1 MSTTASPSTASP
13 STASASTASAS
24 TAAVLDVWPLTPLQH
39 GLLFHS
45 LWERETGASPT
56 YLLQAAVEVE
66 GELSAEAVRSAVA
79 EVLVAHENLRVGF
92 FAGSDGDP
100 VQFVPERVEPDVT
113 IVDLPEAAGSAR
125 GQASITAPVQAFAA
139 NEWER
144 GFDPQR
150 PPLIRVALLRVT
162 AARAVLLV
170 TAHHLLLDGWSIPL
184 LLEEI
189 LSRATGETPPEPE
202 AHFIDYLDVVAPEE
216 HDPTDG
222 ALVAELLDG
231 VTEATIVSDGGASE
245 GAVSGVDDSPVR
257 KVRHRHD
264 GEVLRSRARSLGV
277 SPAAVVS
284 AAWGIVLGHIVDR
297 DDVVFGF
304 TVSGRGV
311 GIPGAERIIGLL
323 GNTLPFRVRVRPGD
337 LASEVVQRAHRT
349 QGVLAAAPSA
359 DLRTVQ
365 SAQGIAPLF
374 DSLLVVEN
382 YPDAVSDWVSA
393 SGSLRVAG
401 TWARDEVHYPLALL
415 VEIGDMVRL
424 EVVTRTGARYGGE
437 TVLDLVDAVLDAV
450 IAEPS
455 VRVARIPLPT
465 QSGAEDAGDEL
476 DGDELDGGPA
486 PDADLDALLDAAR
499 DAQGDRI
506 ALVAGEQRITTA
518 SLHAAADQLA
528 RVFGAG
534 VGPVALLAPRSS
546 ALVIGVLAALR
557 AARPFVAL
565 DPELPVE
572 RRRVALA
579 DSGATTL
586 YVAPGMEP
594 LAEELGATGASCAP
608 VTDAALGAGSVR
620 ELRVAAAAG
629 ATLAASTAPEST
641 AADVAARRRSDAP
654 AYLVFTSGTTGR
666 PKGCVNTR
674 GGLAVRL
681 AWMRDRYR
689 IDAGDVILHKTP
701 LSFDV
706 SVWELVLPLVTGARL
721 VLAPPAA
728 HRDPEAMDALI
739 AAEAVTTLH
748 FVPSM
753 LSAYLDLVPRPE
765 WSSITR
771 ILCSGESLSSAL
783 AERAAALA
791 LAPVHNLY
799 GPAEA
804 AIDVTAGDHAEG
816 ATGSS
821 APIGR
826 ATPGTRLRVL
836 DRLLRPVGPGGVGE
850 LYLSGAQLALGYLG
864 RLAVTAERFI
874 ADPGGSG
881 ERLYRTG
888 DLVERTPAGLVH
900 RGRVDD
906 QVKIRGMRVEPGE
919 TQAALEALPGV
930 AAAAVVV
937 DEDPSPA
944 LVALVR
950 AKPNDGR
957 PPRAEDLLAAAAAL
971 LPDAQR
977 PVAVVVVEEIP
988 TTANGKLDRAEA
1000 LRMIRSTRSAPTA
1013 GTDASGTDTSGAE
1026 SSVGDTGVGSRLLA
1040 AAREILG
1047 AEVGAADD
1055 LFAAGLDS
1063 ISAIRFVALA
1073 RRTGAIVTLGAVFD
1087 ARTVSAL
1094 VARATDAG
1102 RPDVDAE
1109 EERNTAG
1116 QAGAIVLDVQE
1127 RADLDRRFPGW
1138 EAVLPLGPLQEGL
1151 YVHTRLGAAADGVDV
1166 YVVQHKI
1173 TLRSEVDAD
1182 ALRRAGDA
1190 LLRRHASLRAG
1201 FVDDGSG
1208 DPISV
1213 IVAPTAMPFA
1223 ELDLR
1228 GRSDTEQQGELERLT
1243 QAQVD
1248 EGFDLAAPPL
1258 IRLVLVRLGPAHAM
1272 VSLVH
1277 HHILTDG
1284 WSQTLLLEDLFELY
1298 DRALAVPGPVSDE
1311 GLPPTADYSAY
1322 LDWVGEQD
1330 RAAGIDA
1337 WRSALAGLPGPT
1349 LVEPRSIA
1357 APPVLSE
1364 SVTAVLDAALSR
1376 GLEALARRSS
1386 VTLSTVLGYAWA
1398 HVLRGITGQDDVVF
1412 GTTVSGRP
1420 AEVAHVDRMVGL
1432 LMNTVPVRVRIH
1444 PGRQLT
1450 EELRSHMAAQSEVMH
1465 AHHVGLSYVQQAS
1478 GQAVLFDT
1486 LYVFRNL
1493 PVDEAVQSETFLRH
1507 GISEAE
1513 AHDGTHYSLAM
1524 TVNPGERLEVALAY
1538 RPDVVDV
1545 GRAERYLD
1553 RYLAVLG
1560 ALAADTGAPVAR
1572 IPIAVPD
1579 DRPAIERVN
1588 AEATTVAPTAR
1599 HGADHDTVAD
1609 LLATAAAR
1617 HPERTALVGRDARG
1631 SAASWTFARLQ
1642 REVDRIAALVVDG
1655 TRGPGSV
1662 VALELPRTIEHVA
1675 AIFGVLRAGRAYLP
1689 LDLAH
1694 PVERRR
1700 RLADRAG
1707 AELVVVSPGAA
1718 DTADEG
1724 PLGIPRRELPGGSD
1738 VVPEGTEPHFTPPR
1752 FTPPRLT
1759 PDHAAYTIFTSGSTG
1774 EPKGVVVPH
1783 RGLMTM
1789 YDNHLEAI
1797 FRPTIARAGRS
1808 PLRIAHTVSFSF
1820 DMSWEELFWL
1830 LDGHEVHIVD
1840 EESRLDVEALVAH
1853 YGRVGIDVVNVTPS
1867 FARELLR
1874 AGLLDR
1880 RPPALVLLGGEA
1892 VPAELWTTLRDHPH
1906 TAGYDLYG
1914 PTEFTINA
1922 LGADL
1927 ASSAEPCLGRP
1938 ILGARAYVL
1947 DSGLREVPPGGT
1959 GELYLSGDGLARGYD
1974 RQTALTAAR
1983 FVADPF
1989 GAPGDRL
1996 YRTGDRVHRRQDGGI
2011 EYRGRDDGQVKVRG
2025 YRIEL
2030 AEIEKAAES
2039 HPDIVQ
2045 AAASVGGASGGVLRV
2060 HVVVAPG
2067 ADLSPDAGGSGEA
2080 EQAFIDGLRA
2090 HLSGILP
2097 PYAVPSLFAVVP
2109 VIPLTVNGKV
2119 DRDALPAPRG
2129 SGSGEPPQ
2137 GRAERLVAAVF
2148 TRVLGVAVEHR
2159 DEGFFDLGGHS
2170 LLAMRVVAQLGE
2182 ELGVRVPVG
2191 TVMAAPTVRALAAAI
2206 GDPARD
2212 AGLAPVLVLR
2222 EPTTD
2227 APPLFCVHPA
2237 GGFAWQFAPL
2247 VRFLPAGTGVIG
2259 LQAPLLSGRESA
2271 ARDVDEL
2278 ALEYLA
2284 RVREIA
2290 PHGPYRL
2297 VGYSFGGNV
2306 AHAIAA
2312 RLIEDGE
2319 EVDLLALLDPAPL
2332 SGEGGASTRAEAF
2345 GAEEEAAVRAEQ
2357 TAFFAEL
2364 RDGTGDDPHLK
2375 EAIRASRGVLGL
2387 DDRATVDA
2395 IVASHAW
2402 ASGLMA
2408 ASVSPVTDV
2417 PTLLFVAGREEPAS
2431 TGWGVRLGERAE
2443 CSVLDV
2449 DHAGIVAPV
2458 AWERIG
2464 PAISRRLERGR

>member
-1 MSTTASPSTASP
+1 MSTTASP
-13 STASASTASAS
+13 S

-45 LWERETGASPT
+45 LWERETGTSPT

-66 GELSAEAVRSAVA
+66 GDLSEDALRAAVA
-79 EVLVAHENLRVGF
+79 DVLVTHENLRVGF
-92 FAGSDGDP
+92 FAGTDSDP
-100 VQFVPERVEPDVT
+100 VQFVPDRVEPEVT
-113 IVDLPEAAGSAR
+113 VVDLAEAR
-125 GQASITAPVQAFAA
+125 GAARGEAPTAAQVQSVAA
-139 NEWER
+139 AEWAR

-150 PPLIRVALLRVT
+150 PPLIRVALLRVSET
-162 AARAVLLV
+162 RAVLLV

-189 LSRATGETPPEPE
+189 LDRVTGATPPEPE
-202 AHFIDYLDVVAPEE
+202 AQFIDYLDVVVPEE
-216 HDPTDG
+216 HDPTD
-222 ALVAELLDG
+222 AEVVVDLLRG
-231 VTEATIVSDGGASE
+231 VTEATIVAAHDAAPDVDGHFTA
-245 GAVSGVDDSPVR
+245 DR
-257 KVRHRHD
+257 RVRHRQD
-264 GEVLRSRARSLGV
+264 GAALRARARALGV

-297 DDVVFGF
+297 EDVVFGF

-311 GIPGAERIIGLL
+311 GIPGADRIIGLL
-323 GNTLPFRVRVRPGD
+323 GNTLPFRVRANAGD
-337 LASEVVQRAHRT
+337 AVSHVIRQAHRT
-349 QGVLAAAPSA
+349 QGALAAAPSA
-359 DLRTVQ
+359 DLRAAQ
-365 SAQGIAPLF
+365 SSLGIAPLF

-382 YPDAVSDWVSA
+382 YPDAVADWTSA
-393 SGSLRVAG
+393 DGGLRVVG

-415 VEIGDMVRL
+415 VEVGDTIRL
-424 EVVTRTGARYGGE
+424 EVVARSGSRYGADAVLALVE
-437 TVLDLVDAVLDAV
+437 TVLDGIIGDPD
-450 IAEPS
+450 
-455 VRVARIPLPT
+455 VRVARLPLRDGTTPD
-465 QSGAEDAGDEL
+465 DAGGL
-476 DGDELDGGPA
+476 LDGGPA
-486 PDADLDALLDAAR
+486 PEADLDALLDAVR
-499 DAQGDRI
+499 ESRGAQIAVIAGDR
-506 ALVAGEQRITTA
+506 RITTSA
-518 SLHAAADQLA
+518 LHAAADQLA
-528 RVFGAG
+528 GVFAEGS
-534 VGPVALLAPRSS
+534 GPVALLAPRSA

-565 DPELPVE
+565 DPDLPTE
-572 RRRVALA
+572 RTRDALA

-586 YVAPGMEP
+586 YFAPECEA
-594 LAEELGATGASCAP
+594 LAAELGSTGPSSAP
-608 VTDAALGAGSVR
+608 VTDVALGVGRVR
-620 ELRVAAAAG
+620 ELRDR
-629 ATLAASTAPEST
+629 TLVPLSDPSD
-641 AADVAARRRSDAP
+641 ADPRRRSDSP

-666 PKGCVNTR
+666 PKACVNTR
-674 GGLAVRL
+674 GGLAIRL
-681 AWMRDRYR
+681 SWMRDRYR
-689 IDAGDVILHKTP
+689 IDADDVILHKTP

-721 VLAPPAA
+721 VLAPPGA
-728 HRDPEAMDALI
+728 HRDPEALDALI
-739 AAEAVTTLH
+739 AAERITTLH

-753 LSAYLDLVPRPE
+753 LSAYLDLVPDPA
-765 WSSITR
+765 WSSVAR
-771 ILCSGESLSSAL
+771 ILCSGESLPTTV
-783 AERAAALA
+783 AERAATLA
-791 LAPVHNLY
+791 SAPVHNLY

-804 AIDVTAGDHAEG
+804 AIDVTAGDHAER
-816 ATGSS
+816 ATGAS
-821 APIGR
+821 APIGG
-826 ATPGTRLRVL
+826 ATPGTALRVL
-836 DRLLRPVGPGGVGE
+836 DRFLRPVGAGGIGE
-850 LYLSGAQLALGYLG
+850 LYLDGAQLAHGYAG
-864 RLAVTAERFI
+864 RTALTAERFV

-881 ERLYRTG
+881 TRLYRTG
-888 DLVERTPAGLVH
+888 DLVERTSAGLVH

-919 TQAALEALPGV
+919 TQAVLTRLPGV
-930 AAAAVVV
+930 SAAVVLV
-937 DEDPSPA
+937 DEDPTPA
-944 LVALVR
+944 LVALVVAER
-950 AKPNDGR
+950 NDG
-957 PPRAEDLLAAAAAL
+957 PPLRAQDVLDAAVAL
-971 LPDAQR
+971 LPEAQR
-977 PVAVVVVEEIP
+977 PVAVAFAEVVP
-988 TTANGKLDRAEA
+988 TTANGKLDRREA
-1000 LRMIRSTRSAPTA
+1000 LRRIRAARTVSGTGTETGDTETT
-1013 GTDASGTDTSGAE
+1013 GTDANATETTGAHE
-1026 SSVGDTGVGSRLLA
+1026 ADPTGLRTRLLA
-1040 AAREILG
+1040 TAREILG
-1047 AEVGAADD
+1047 AHVRVDDD

-1063 ISAIRFVALA
+1063 ISAIRFVARA
-1073 RRTGAIVTLGAVFD
+1073 RRAGAVVTLGTVFD

-1094 VARATDAG
+1094 VGHAIDAG
-1102 RPDVDAE
+1102 PVE
-1109 EERNTAG
+1109 EEAAPADAG
-1116 QAGAIVLDVQE
+1116 STVAGTDRIVLDAHE
-1127 RADLDRRFPGW
+1127 RSDLDRRFPGW

-1151 YVHTRLGAAADGVDV
+1151 YVHTRLGAAADDVDV

-1173 TLRSEVDAD
+1173 TLDSEVDAD

-1201 FVDDGSG
+1201 FVDDGRG
-1208 DPISV
+1208 RPLSV
-1213 IVAPTAMPFA
+1213 IVPPIPLPFA
-1223 ELDLR
+1223 EVDLQ
-1228 GRSDTEQQGELERLT
+1228 GLSEAEQEAELENLT
-1243 QAQVD
+1243 VAQVD

-1258 IRLVLVRLGPAHAM
+1258 IRLVLVRLAPARAM

-1298 DRALAVPGPVSDE
+1298 DRALAVPGPVSDD
-1311 GLPPTADYSAY
+1311 GLPPTADYAEY
-1322 LDWVGEQD
+1322 LAWVGAQD
-1330 RAAGIDA
+1330 HAAGVDT

-1364 SVTAVLDAALSR
+1364 SVHAELDASLSS
-1376 GLEALARRSS
+1376 GLAALARRSS

-1432 LMNTVPVRVRIH
+1432 LMNTVPVRVRIQ
-1444 PGRQLT
+1444 PGRVLAD
-1450 EELRSHMAAQSEVMH
+1450 ELRTHMTAQSEVMH

-1493 PVDEAVQSETFLRH
+1493 PVDEASQSETFLRH

-1538 RPDVVDV
+1538 RPDVVDA

-1553 RYLAVLG
+1553 RYLAVL
-1560 ALAADTGAPVAR
+1560 AHLAEDTGAPVSR
-1572 IPIAVPD
+1572 IPVAVAE
-1579 DRPAIERVN
+1579 DRPAIDRVN
-1588 AEATTVAPTAR
+1588 AEATEVAPESR
-1599 HGADHDTVAD
+1599 HDADDGTVAD
-1609 LLATAAAR
+1609 LLADAAAR
-1617 HPERTALVGRDARG
+1617 HPERTALVGRDVEGA
-1631 SAASWTFARLQ
+1631 AASWTFARLQ
-1642 REVDRIAALVVDG
+1642 HEIDRIAALVAAR

-1675 AIFGVLRAGRAYLP
+1675 AIFGVLRSGRAYLP

-1694 PVERRR
+1694 PTERRR

-1707 AELVVVSPGAA
+1707 AELVIVPPGTSGTPGTPGVAE
-1718 DTADEG
+1718 DMSG
-1724 PLGIPRRELPGGSD
+1724 GIPRLELPRASDAAPGEGRSD
-1738 VVPEGTEPHFTPPR
+1738 VTLPQ
-1752 FTPPRLT
+1752 LT
-1759 PDHAAYTIFTSGSTG
+1759 PAHAAYTIFTSGSTG

-1783 RGLMTM
+1783 RGLLTM

-1853 YGRVGIDVVNVTPS
+1853 YAQVGIDVVNVTPS

-1874 AGLLDR
+1874 AGLLDH

-1892 VPAELWTTLRDHPH
+1892 VPAELWTTLHDHPH

-1922 LGADL
+1922 LGVDL
-1927 ASSAEPCLGRP
+1927 ASGTTPCLGRP

-1959 GELYLSGDGLARGYD
+1959 GELYLAGDGLARGYD
-1974 RQTALTAAR
+1974 GQTAQTAAR

-1989 GAPGDRL
+1989 GGPGERL
-1996 YRTGDRVHRRQDGGI
+1996 YRTGDRVHRLPDGGI

-2039 HPDIVQ
+2039 HPRVAQ
-2045 AAASVGGASGGVLRV
+2045 AAASVGGAAGGVLRL
-2060 HVVVAPG
+2060 HVVVTPG
-2067 ADLSPDAGGSGEA
+2067 LDDVLLDDAFLEDVRS
-2080 EQAFIDGLRA
+2080 
-2090 HLSGILP
+2090 HLARILP
-2097 PYAVPSLFAVVP
+2097 PYAIPSLFAVVP

-2119 DRDALPAPRG
+2119 DREALPVPRG
-2129 SGSGEPPQ
+2129 SGTGEPPQ
-2137 GRAERLVAAVF
+2137 GRAERLVAEVF
-2148 TRVLGVAVEHR
+2148 EQVLGVVVQHR

-2222 EPTTD
+2222 ES
-2227 APPLFCVHPA
+2227 ASEESPLFCVHPA

-2247 VRFLPAGTGVIG
+2247 VRFLPAGVGVVG
-2259 LQAPLLSGRESA
+2259 LQAPLLSGGESA
-2271 ARDVDEL
+2271 AMDVDEL
-2278 ALEYLA
+2278 ALEYLERIRA
-2284 RVREIA
+2284 IA
-2290 PHGPYRL
+2290 PRGPYRL
-2297 VGYSFGGNV
+2297 AGYSFGGNV

-2312 RLIEDGE
+2312 RLVEEGE
-2319 EVDLLALLDPAPL
+2319 EIELLALLDPAPL
-2332 SGEGGASTRAEAF
+2332 SGRRDASRTAAF
-2345 GAEEEAAVRAEQ
+2345 GPEEEEAVRAEQ

-2364 RDGTGDDPHLK
+2364 RDEGGDDPDLRA
-2375 EAIRASRGVLGL
+2375 AIRASRGVLGL
-2387 DDRATVDA
+2387 DDRATVEA

-2408 ASVSPVTDV
+2408 ASASPVTAV
-2417 PTLLFVAGREEPAS
+2417 PTALFVAGREDPAAS
-2431 TGWGVRLGERAE
+2431 GWGVRLGDDAVTT
-2443 CSVLDV
+2443 VLDA
-2449 DHAGIVAPV
+2449 DHSGIVAPS
-2458 AWERIG
+2458 AWEQIG
-2464 PAISRRLERGR
+2464 PAISRRLEKGR

>member
-1 MSTTASPSTASP
+1 MSTTASPSTA
-13 STASASTASAS
+13 
-24 TAAVLDVWPLTPLQH
+24 AVVDVWPLTPLQH

-66 GELSAEAVRSAVA
+66 GELSADALRAAVA

-92 FAGSDGDP
+92 FAGTDSEP
-100 VQFVPERVEPDVT
+100 VQFVPDRIEPDVSV
-113 IVDLPEAAGSAR
+113 VDVSEAADAAR
-125 GQASITAPVQAFAA
+125 GEAPTAAPVQAIARAA
-139 NEWER
+139 WDR

-150 PPLIRVALLRVT
+150 PPLLRVALLQIS
-162 AARAVLLV
+162 ASRAVLLV

-189 LSRATGETPPEPE
+189 LSHATGAAPPEPE
-202 AHFIDYLDVVAPEE
+202 AHFLDYLDVVVPEE
-216 HDPTDG
+216 HDPTDA
-222 ALVAELLDG
+222 ALVSDLLDG
-231 VTEATIVSDGGASE
+231 VTEGTLVTAQDAVPEEDGLVE
-245 GAVSGVDDSPVR
+245 R
-257 KVRHRHD
+257 MVRHRTD
-264 GEVLRSRARSLGV
+264 GEALRARARSLGV

-284 AAWGIVLGHIVDR
+284 AAWGIVLGRIVDR
-297 DDVVFGF
+297 EDVVFGF

-311 GIPGAERIIGLL
+311 GLPGAERIIGLL
-323 GNTLPFRVRVRPGD
+323 GNTLPFRVRARPGD
-337 LASEVVQRAHRT
+337 RVSDVVHRAHRV
-349 QGVLAAAPSA
+349 QGVLAGAPSA

-365 SAQGIAPLF
+365 SSRGIAPLF

-382 YPDAVSDWVSA
+382 YPDAVAEWTSTD
-393 SGSLRVAG
+393 GGLRVVG

-415 VEIGDMVRL
+415 VELGDTIRL
-424 EVVTRTGARYGGE
+424 EAVARPESRQGAE
-437 TVLDLVDAVLDAV
+437 AVLDLVDAVLDG
-450 IAEPS
+450 IIGDPES
-455 VRVARIPLPT
+455 RVARIPLRKGPT
-465 QSGAEDAGDEL
+465 ATEGPDDT
-476 DGDELDGGPA
+476 LDGGPA
-486 PDADLDALLDAAR
+486 PVDDLDALLDTVR
-499 DAQGDRI
+499 ETRSAQV
-506 ALVAGEQRITTA
+506 ALVAGDRRVTTA
-518 SLHAAADQLA
+518 ALHTAADQLV
-528 RVFGAG
+528 RVFAEGS
-534 VGPVALLAPRSS
+534 GPIALLAPRSA
-546 ALVIGVLAALR
+546 ALVVGVLAALR
-557 AARPFVAL
+557 AGRPFVAL
-565 DPELPVE
+565 DPDLPME
-572 RRRVALA
+572 RTRDALA

-586 YVAPGMEP
+586 Y
-594 LAEELGATGASCAP
+594 LARGTEALAAELGATGPSSAP
-608 VTDAALGAGSVR
+608 VTDSALDARSVR
-620 ELRVAAAAG
+620 ELRHDAAPSLSAAN
-629 ATLAASTAPEST
+629 AVRHRA
-641 AADVAARRRSDAP
+641 DAP

-689 IDAGDVILHKTP
+689 IGAEDVILHKTP

-706 SVWELVLPLVTGARL
+706 SVWELVLPLITGARL
-721 VLAPPAA
+721 VLAPPGA
-728 HRDPEAMDALI
+728 HRDPEALDALI
-739 AAEAVTTLH
+739 AAEGVTTVH

-753 LSAYLDLVPRPE
+753 LAAYLDLVPRPT
-765 WSSITR
+765 WSSVAR
-771 ILCSGESLSSAL
+771 ILCSGESLPTAV
-783 AERAAALA
+783 AARAAALA
-791 LAPVHNLY
+791 GAPVHNLY

-804 AIDVTAGDHAEG
+804 AIDVTAGDHAER
-816 ATGSS
+816 ATGPS
-821 APIGR
+821 APIGG
-826 ATPGTRLRVL
+826 ATPGTGLRVL
-836 DRLLRPVGPGGVGE
+836 DRFLRPVGVGGVGE
-850 LYLSGAQLALGYLG
+850 LYLSGAQLALGYAG
-864 RLAVTAERFI
+864 RTALTAERFV
-874 ADPGGSG
+874 ADPDGSG
-881 ERLYRTG
+881 GRLYRTG
-888 DLVERTPAGLVH
+888 DLVERTTAGLVH
-900 RGRVDD
+900 RGRIDD

-919 TQAALEALPGV
+919 TQAVLAALPGV
-930 AAAAVVV
+930 SAAVVLV
-937 DEDPSPA
+937 DDDPAPA
-944 LVALVR
+944 LVALVIPEQTDR
-950 AKPNDGR
+950 SR
-957 PPRAEDLLAAAAAL
+957 PRPDDLIDAAGAL
-971 LPDAQR
+971 LPEAQR
-977 PVAVVVVEEIP
+977 PVAVAFAEEIP
-988 TTANGKLDRAEA
+988 TTTNGKLDRVEA
-1000 LRMIRSTRSAPTA
+1000 LRLIRATRSAPVSGLDVTGDDEVADDAA
-1013 GTDASGTDTSGAE
+1013 GMR
-1026 SSVGDTGVGSRLLA
+1026 SRLLA
-1040 AAREILG
+1040 TAREILG
-1047 AEVGAADD
+1047 AHVRDDDD
-1055 LFAAGLDS
+1055 LFASGLDS

-1073 RRTGAIVTLGAVFD
+1073 RRTGVVVTLGAVFE

-1094 VARATDAG
+1094 SRRALDAG
-1102 RPDVDAE
+1102 PAEPDVEPSDIGST
-1109 EERNTAG
+1109 TAG
-1116 QAGAIVLDVQE
+1116 ADGVVLDARE

-1151 YVHTRLGAAADGVDV
+1151 YVHTRLGAAADDVDV

-1173 TLRSEVDAD
+1173 TLDSEVDAD

-1201 FVDDGSG
+1201 FVDDGHG
-1208 DPISV
+1208 HPVSV
-1213 IVAPTAMPFA
+1213 IVPPTPMPSA
-1223 ELDLR
+1223 EVDLR
-1228 GRSDTEQQGELERLT
+1228 GLSEAEQHAELERLT
-1243 QAQVD
+1243 QAQVE
-1248 EGFDLAAPPL
+1248 EGFDLGAPPL
-1258 IRLVLVRLGPAHAM
+1258 IRLVLVRLAPARAM

-1298 DRALAVPGPVSDE
+1298 DRAIAMSGPVSDA
-1311 GLPPTADYSAY
+1311 GLPPTADYAEY
-1322 LDWVGEQD
+1322 LAWVGSQD
-1330 RAAGIDA
+1330 HEAGVETWRA
-1337 WRSALAGLPGPT
+1337 ALAGLPGPT
-1349 LVEPRSIA
+1349 LVEPRSIGA
-1357 APPVLSE
+1357 APVLSE
-1364 SVTAVLDAALSR
+1364 SVHAELDTALSN
-1376 GLEALARRSS
+1376 GLAALARRSS
-1386 VTLSTVLGYAWA
+1386 VTLSTVLGYAWG

-1432 LMNTVPVRVRIH
+1432 LMNTVPVRVRIR
-1444 PGRQLT
+1444 PGRVLA

-1493 PVDEAVQSETFLRH
+1493 PVDEAAQSETFLRH

-1538 RPDVVDV
+1538 RPDVVD
-1545 GRAERYLD
+1545 GARAQRYLE
-1553 RYLAVLG
+1553 RYLAVLA
-1560 ALAADTGAPVAR
+1560 ALAADTGGPVSRIPVAV
-1572 IPIAVPD
+1572 AD
-1579 DRPAIERVN
+1579 DRRAIDRVN
-1588 AEATTVAPTAR
+1588 AEATTVASANR
-1599 HGADHDTVAD
+1599 HGADDGTVAD
-1609 LLATAAAR
+1609 LLAAAAAR
-1617 HPERTALVGRDARG
+1617 HPQRTALVGRDIEGA
-1631 SAASWTFARLQ
+1631 AASWTFAHLQ
-1642 REVDRIAALVVDG
+1642 DVIDRIAALVTER

-1707 AELVVVSPGAA
+1707 AELVIVPPASNGSVEAA
-1718 DTADEG
+1718 SDAIAR
-1724 PLGIPRRELPGGSD
+1724 LELPGASGD
-1738 VVPEGTEPHFTPPR
+1738 LPHGGPTGFTPP
-1752 FTPPRLT
+1752 PLT
-1759 PDHAAYTIFTSGSTG
+1759 PAHAAYTIFTSGSTG

-1853 YGRVGIDVVNVTPS
+1853 YGQVGIDVVNVTPS

-1874 AGLLDR
+1874 AGLLDH

-1922 LGADL
+1922 LGVDL
-1927 ASSAEPCLGRP
+1927 GSGAAPCLGRP

-1959 GELYLSGDGLARGYD
+1959 GELYLAGDGLARGYD
-1974 RQTALTAAR
+1974 RQPALTAAR

-1989 GAPGDRL
+1989 GGPGERL
-1996 YRTGDRVHRRQDGGI
+1996 YRTGDRVHRLLDGGI

-2030 AEIEKAAES
+2030 AEIEKAAEG
-2039 HPDIVQ
+2039 HPAVAQ
-2045 AAASVGGASGGVLRV
+2045 AAASVGGASGGALRL
-2060 HVVVAPG
+2060 HVVVAPEVEQSADATDPG
-2067 ADLSPDAGGSGEA
+2067 AA
-2080 EQAFIDGLRA
+2080 EQALLDDVRA
-2090 HLSGILP
+2090 HLARILP
-2097 PYAVPSLFAVVP
+2097 PYAIPSLFAVVP
-2109 VIPLTVNGKV
+2109 VVPLTVNGKI
-2119 DRDALPAPRG
+2119 DRDALPEPRG
-2129 SGSGEPPQ
+2129 SGSGEAPQ
-2137 GRAERLVAAVF
+2137 GRTERLVAEVF
-2148 TRVLGVAVEHR
+2148 EKVLGVAVRHR

-2222 EPTTD
+2222 EP
-2227 APPLFCVHPA
+2227 APGEAPLFCVHPA

-2247 VRFLPAGTGVIG
+2247 VRLLPAEVGVVG
-2259 LQAPLLSGRESA
+2259 LQAPLLSGGESA
-2271 ARDVDEL
+2271 AMDVDEL

-2284 RVREIA
+2284 RIREIA
-2290 PHGPYRL
+2290 PRGPYRL
-2297 VGYSFGGNV
+2297 AGYSFGGNV
-2306 AHAIAA
+2306 AQAIAA
-2312 RLIEDGE
+2312 RLGEEGE
-2319 EVDLLALLDPAPL
+2319 EVELLALLDPAPL
-2332 SGEGGASTRAEAF
+2332 TGRRDASRAATF
-2345 GAEEEAAVRAEQ
+2345 GPEEEAAVRAEQ

-2364 RDGTGDDPHLK
+2364 RDDAGDDPDLR
-2375 EAIRASRGVLGL
+2375 AALRASRGVLGL

-2408 ASVSPVTDV
+2408 ASASPNTAV
-2417 PTLLFVAGREEPAS
+2417 PTLLFVAGREDPAPS
-2431 TGWGVRLGERAE
+2431 GWGARLGDDAE
-2443 CSVLDV
+2443 TTVLDT
-2449 DHAGIVAPV
+2449 DHSGIVAPA

-2464 PAISRRLERGR
+2464 PVISHRLGRRRPEQGR

>member
-13 STASASTASAS
+13 STVSAS

-66 GELSAEAVRSAVA
+66 GELSPQAVRSAVA
-79 EVLVAHENLRVGF
+79 EVLAAHENLRVGF

-113 IVDLPEAAGSAR
+113 VVDLPEAAGSAR

-139 NEWER
+139 TEWER

-189 LSRATGETPPEPE
+189 LSRATGETPPESE
-202 AHFIDYLDVVAPEE
+202 AHFVDYLDVVAPEE
-216 HDPTDG
+216 PDPTDG
-222 ALVAELLDG
+222 ALVTGLLDG

-264 GEVLRSRARSLGV
+264 GEALRSRARSLGV

-382 YPDAVSDWVSA
+382 YPDAISDWVSA
-393 SGSLRVAG
+393 SGGLRVAG

-455 VRVARIPLPT
+455 ARVARIPLPT

-476 DGDELDGGPA
+476 DGGPV

-499 DAQGDRI
+499 DAHGDRI
-506 ALVAGEQRITTA
+506 ALVAGKQRITTA
-518 SLHAAADQLA
+518 ALHAAADQLA

-586 YVAPGMEP
+586 YIAPGMEP
-594 LAEELGATGASCAP
+594 LAEELGATGASSAP

-629 ATLAASTAPEST
+629 STLAASTAPEST
-641 AADVAARRRSDAP
+641 AADAAARRRSDAP

-689 IDAGDVILHKTP
+689 IDEGDVILHKTP

-728 HRDPEAMDALI
+728 HRDPEALDALI
-739 AAEAVTTLH
+739 AAEAITTLH

-771 ILCSGESLSSAL
+771 ILCSGESLPSAL

-791 LAPVHNLY
+791 EAPVHNLY

-836 DRLLRPVGPGGVGE
+836 DRLLRPVEPGGVGE

-874 ADPGGSG
+874 ADPSGSG

-919 TQAALEALPGV
+919 TQAVLEALPGV
-930 AAAAVVV
+930 AAAAVVL

-950 AKPNDGR
+950 AKPSEGR
-957 PPRAEDLLAAAAAL
+957 PPRADDLLAAAAAL
-971 LPDAQR
+971 LPEAQR
-977 PVAVVVVEEIP
+977 PVAVVVVEELP
-988 TTANGKLDRAEA
+988 TTVNGKLDRAEV
-1000 LRMIRSTRSAPTA
+1000 LRMIRSTRSAPAA
-1013 GTDASGTDTSGAE
+1013 GTDTSGTDTSGTDTSGTGTSGAE
-1026 SSVGDTGVGSRLLA
+1026 SPVGDTGVGPRLLA

-1102 RPDVDAE
+1102 RPAVDAE
-1109 EERNTAG
+1109 DDRSSAG
-1116 QAGAIVLDVQE
+1116 QAGAVVLDEQE

-1208 DPISV
+1208 NPISV
-1213 IVAPTAMPFA
+1213 IVPPTAMPFA

-1376 GLEALARRSS
+1376 GLSALARRSS

-1617 HPERTALVGRDARG
+1617 HPDRTALVGRDARG

-1724 PLGIPRRELPGGSD
+1724 PAGIPRRELPGASD
-1738 VVPEGTEPHFTPPR
+1738 AVHEGTEAR

-1759 PDHAAYTIFTSGSTG
+1759 PNHAAYTIFTSGSTG

-1840 EESRLDVEALVAH
+1840 EESRLDVETLVAH

-1874 AGLLDR
+1874 AGLLDG

-2045 AAASVGGASGGVLRV
+2045 AAASVGGATGGVLRV

-2067 ADLSPDAGGSGEA
+2067 AHLSPDAGDPGEA

-2097 PYAVPSLFAVVP
+2097 PYAMPSLFAVVP

-2129 SGSGEPPQ
+2129 SGGGEPPQ

-2148 TRVLGVAVEHR
+2148 TRVLGVAVGHR

-2212 AGLAPVLVLR
+2212 AGLAPVLALR

-2259 LQAPLLSGRESA
+2259 LQAPLLSGRESG

-2284 RVREIA
+2284 RIREIA

-2312 RLIEDGE
+2312 RLVAEGE

-2332 SGEGGASTRAEAF
+2332 SGEQGASSSAEVF
-2345 GAEEEAAVRAEQ
+2345 GSDDEAAVRAEQ

-2364 RDGTGDDPHLK
+2364 RDGTGDYPHLK

>member
-13 STASASTASAS
+13 STT
-24 TAAVLDVWPLTPLQH
+24 AVLDVWPLTPLQH

-45 LWERETGASPT
+45 LWERETGTSPT

-66 GELSAEAVRSAVA
+66 GDLSEDALRAAVA
-79 EVLVAHENLRVGF
+79 DVLVAHENLRVGF
-92 FAGSDGDP
+92 FAGTDSDP
-100 VQFVPERVEPDVT
+100 VQFVPDRVEPEVT
-113 IVDLPEAAGSAR
+113 VVDLAEARGAVRGEAA
-125 GQASITAPVQAFAA
+125 TAVQVQAVAA
-139 NEWER
+139 AEWAR

-150 PPLIRVALLRVT
+150 PPLIRVALLCVSET
-162 AARAVLLV
+162 RAVLLV

-189 LSRATGETPPEPE
+189 LDRATGATPPEPE
-202 AHFIDYLDVVAPEE
+202 AQFVDYLDVVVPEE

-222 ALVAELLDG
+222 AVVVDLLDG
-231 VTEATIVSDGGASE
+231 VTEATILAAHDATPDEHV
-245 GAVSGVDDSPVR
+245 PVAADR
-257 KVRHRHD
+257 GVRHRQD
-264 GEVLRSRARSLGV
+264 GAALRARARALGV

-297 DDVVFGF
+297 EDVVFGF

-311 GIPGAERIIGLL
+311 GVPGADRIIGLL
-323 GNTLPFRVRVRPGD
+323 GNTLPFRVRANAGD
-337 LASEVVQRAHRT
+337 AVSHVIQQAHRT
-349 QGVLAAAPSA
+349 QGTLAAAPSA
-359 DLRTVQ
+359 DLRAAQ
-365 SAQGIAPLF
+365 SSLGIAPLF

-382 YPDAVSDWVSA
+382 YPDAVADWTSA
-393 SGSLRVAG
+393 DGHLRVVG

-415 VEIGDMVRL
+415 VETGDTIRL
-424 EVVTRTGARYGGE
+424 EVVARPGSRYGAE
-437 TVLDLVDAVLDAV
+437 AVLTLVDAVLDGI
-450 IAEPS
+450 IADPD
-455 VRVARIPLPT
+455 VRVARVPLRNGT
-465 QSGAEDAGDEL
+465 TATDDVGGL
-476 DGDELDGGPA
+476 LDGGPA
-486 PDADLDALLDAAR
+486 PEADLDALLDAVR
-499 DAQGDRI
+499 ESRSAQIAVVAGDR
-506 ALVAGEQRITTA
+506 RITT
-518 SLHAAADQLA
+518 SVLHAAADQLA
-528 RVFGAG
+528 GVFAEGSG
-534 VGPVALLAPRSS
+534 TVALLAPRSA

-565 DPELPVE
+565 DPDLPTE
-572 RRRVALA
+572 RTRDALA

-586 YVAPGMEP
+586 YFAPECEA
-594 LAEELGATGASCAP
+594 LAAELGSTGPSSAP
-608 VTDAALGAGSVR
+608 VTDVALGVGRVR
-620 ELRVAAAAG
+620 ELRDRTMVPP
-629 ATLAASTAPEST
+629 SDSSD
-641 AADVAARRRSDAP
+641 ADPRRRSDAP

-666 PKGCVNTR
+666 PKACVNTR

-681 AWMRDRYR
+681 SWMRDRYR
-689 IDAGDVILHKTP
+689 IDADDVILHKTP
-701 LSFDV
+701 LTFDV
-706 SVWELVLPLVTGARL
+706 SVWELILPLVTGARL
-721 VLAPPAA
+721 VLAPPGA
-728 HRDPEAMDALI
+728 HRDPEALDALI
-739 AAEAVTTLH
+739 AAERITTLH

-753 LSAYLDLVPRPE
+753 LSAYLDLVPDPA
-765 WSSITR
+765 WSSVAR
-771 ILCSGESLSSAL
+771 ILCSGESLPTAV
-783 AERAAALA
+783 AERAATLA
-791 LAPVHNLY
+791 SAPVHNLY

-804 AIDVTAGDHAEG
+804 AIDVTAGDHAER
-816 ATGSS
+816 ATGAS
-821 APIGR
+821 APIGG
-826 ATPGTRLRVL
+826 ATPGTALRVL
-836 DRLLRPVGPGGVGE
+836 DRFLRPVGPGGIGE
-850 LYLSGAQLALGYLG
+850 LYLDGAQLAHGYAG
-864 RLAVTAERFI
+864 RTALTAERFV

-881 ERLYRTG
+881 ARLYRTG
-888 DLVERTPAGLVH
+888 DLVERTSAGLVH

-919 TQAALEALPGV
+919 TQAVLTGLPGV
-930 AAAAVVV
+930 SAAVVLV
-937 DEDPSPA
+937 EEDPTPTLIA
-944 LVALVR
+944 LVVPER
-950 AKPNDGR
+950 NDG
-957 PPRAEDLLAAAAAL
+957 PPLRAQDILDAASTL
-971 LPDAQR
+971 LPEAQR
-977 PVAVVVVEEIP
+977 PVAVAFTDLVP
-988 TTANGKLDRAEA
+988 TTANGKLDRREA
-1000 LRMIRSTRSAPTA
+1000 LRRIREARTVSAT
-1013 GTDASGTDTSGAE
+1013 GTDTTDIDATDADATGA
-1026 SSVGDTGVGSRLLA
+1026 DDADPTGIRTRLLA
-1040 AAREILG
+1040 TAREILG
-1047 AEVGAADD
+1047 AHVRVDDD

-1063 ISAIRFVALA
+1063 ISAIRFVARA
-1073 RRTGAIVTLGAVFD
+1073 RRAGAVVTLGTVFD

-1094 VARATDAG
+1094 VGRAIDTGPEEEEAVPADAG
-1102 RPDVDAE
+1102 STVARTD
-1109 EERNTAG
+1109 R
-1116 QAGAIVLDVQE
+1116 IVLDAHE
-1127 RADLDRRFPGW
+1127 RSDLDRRFPGW

-1151 YVHTRLGAAADGVDV
+1151 YVHTRLGAAADDVDV

-1173 TLRSEVDAD
+1173 TLDSQVDAD

-1201 FVDDGSG
+1201 FVDDRRGR
-1208 DPISV
+1208 PLSV
-1213 IVAPTAMPFA
+1213 IVPPVPLPFA
-1223 ELDLR
+1223 DVDLQ
-1228 GRSDTEQQGELERLT
+1228 GLPEAEQEAELENLT
-1243 QAQVD
+1243 VAQVD

-1258 IRLVLVRLGPAHAM
+1258 IRLVLVRLAPARAM

-1298 DRALAVPGPVSDE
+1298 DRALAVPGPVSDD
-1311 GLPPTADYSAY
+1311 GLPPTADYAEY
-1322 LDWVGEQD
+1322 LAWVGAQD
-1330 RAAGIDA
+1330 HEAGVDT

-1364 SVTAVLDAALSR
+1364 SVHAELDASLSS
-1376 GLEALARRSS
+1376 GLAALARRSS

-1432 LMNTVPVRVRIH
+1432 LMNTVPVRVRIR
-1444 PGRQLT
+1444 PGRVLAD
-1450 EELRSHMAAQSEVMH
+1450 ELRTHMTAQSEVMH

-1493 PVDEAVQSETFLRH
+1493 PVDEASQSETFLRH

-1538 RPDVVDV
+1538 RPDVVDA

-1553 RYLAVLG
+1553 RYLAVL
-1560 ALAADTGAPVAR
+1560 AHLAEDTGEPVSRIPVAV
-1572 IPIAVPD
+1572 AE
-1579 DRPAIERVN
+1579 DRPAIDRVN
-1588 AEATTVAPTAR
+1588 AEATEVAPASR
-1599 HGADHDTVAD
+1599 HGVDDGTVAD
-1609 LLATAAAR
+1609 LLADAAAR
-1617 HPERTALVGRDARG
+1617 HPERTALVGQDVEG
-1631 SAASWTFARLQ
+1631 GAASWTFARLQ
-1642 REVDRIAALVVDG
+1642 HEIDRIAALVAAR
-1655 TRGPGSV
+1655 THGPGSV

-1675 AIFGVLRAGRAYLP
+1675 AIFGVLRSGRAYLP

-1694 PVERRR
+1694 PTERRR

-1707 AELVVVSPGAA
+1707 AELVIVPPGSSGTTGAA
-1718 DTADEG
+1718 GDVPG
-1724 PLGIPRRELPGGSD
+1724 GIPRLELPHASDAAPDEGG
-1738 VVPEGTEPHFTPPR
+1738 PEVTLPQ
-1752 FTPPRLT
+1752 LT
-1759 PDHAAYTIFTSGSTG
+1759 PAHAAYTIFTSGSTG

-1783 RGLMTM
+1783 RGLLTM

-1853 YGRVGIDVVNVTPS
+1853 YGQVGIDVVNVTPS

-1874 AGLLDR
+1874 AGLLDH

-1892 VPAELWTTLRDHPH
+1892 VPAELWTTLHHHPH

-1922 LGADL
+1922 LGVDL
-1927 ASSAEPCLGRP
+1927 ASGTAPCLGRP

-1947 DSGLREVPPGGT
+1947 DSGLREVPPGGI
-1959 GELYLSGDGLARGYD
+1959 GELYLAGDGLARGYD

-1989 GAPGDRL
+1989 GGPGERL
-1996 YRTGDRVHRRQDGGI
+1996 YRTGDRVHRRPDGGI

-2030 AEIEKAAES
+2030 AEVEKAAES
-2039 HPDIVQ
+2039 HPRVAQ
-2045 AAASVGGASGGVLRV
+2045 AAASVGGATGDVLRL

-2067 ADLSPDAGGSGEA
+2067 LEAWPTTNEAGDA
-2080 EQAFIDGLRA
+2080 EQVLLDDVLLDDVRS
-2090 HLSGILP
+2090 HLARILP
-2097 PYAVPSLFAVVP
+2097 PYAIPSLFAVVP

-2119 DRDALPAPRG
+2119 DREALPVPRG
-2129 SGSGEPPQ
+2129 SGNGEPPQ
-2137 GRAERLVAAVF
+2137 GRAERLVAEVF
-2148 TRVLGVAVEHR
+2148 GHVLGVAVRHR

-2222 EPTTD
+2222 EP
-2227 APPLFCVHPA
+2227 ASEESPLFCVHPA

-2247 VRFLPAGTGVIG
+2247 VRFLPVGVGVVG
-2259 LQAPLLSGRESA
+2259 LQAPLLSGGESA
-2271 ARDVDEL
+2271 AMDVDEL
-2278 ALEYLA
+2278 ALEYFERIRA
-2284 RVREIA
+2284 IA
-2290 PHGPYRL
+2290 PRGPYRL
-2297 VGYSFGGNV
+2297 AGYSFGGNV

-2312 RLIEDGE
+2312 RLVEEGE
-2319 EVDLLALLDPAPL
+2319 EVELLALLDPAPL
-2332 SGEGGASTRAEAF
+2332 SGRRDASGTAAF
-2345 GAEEEAAVRAEQ
+2345 GPEEEAAVRAEQ

-2364 RDGTGDDPHLK
+2364 RDEGGDDPDLRA
-2375 EAIRASRGVLGL
+2375 AIRASRGVLGL
-2387 DDRATVDA
+2387 DDRATVEA

-2402 ASGLMA
+2402 ASALMA
-2408 ASVSPVTDV
+2408 ASASPVTAV
-2417 PTLLFVAGREEPAS
+2417 PTLLFIAGREEPAAS
-2431 TGWGVRLGERAE
+2431 GWGMRLGDDTETT
-2443 CSVLDV
+2443 VLDA
-2449 DHAGIVAPV
+2449 DHSGIVAPA
-2458 AWERIG
+2458 AWEQIG
-2464 PAISRRLERGR
+2464 PAISRHLEKGR